1 MKKQVLK
8 SDSEKQN
15 HQNYFHQLLFKS
27 LIGTLKHLR
36 SDKLLLQAYLLP
48 GLRDLEHSQKANCG
62 KFLVKNAYQQL
73 IRIFGVDFLSH
84 AVEQEPLRIF

>member
-1 MKKQVLK
+1 MK
-8 SDSEKQN
+8 SDSEKQD
-15 HQNYFHQLLFKS
+15 QQRFFHQLLFKS
-27 LIGTLKHLR
+27 LTGALKHLR